1 MGTYFFSALLHWGLI
16 RRGGGGGNKVF
27 VMCSVKCIFG
37 TAKPGNKRLV
47 MVIDRYKYV
56 ISSVLTGTTLNVSVT
71 LSSLHYSAF
80 QP

>member
-1 MGTYFFSALLHWGLI
+1 
-16 RRGGGGGNKVF
+16 
-27 VMCSVKCIFG
+27 MCSVKCIFG

-47 MVIDRYKYV
+47 MVIDRYKYL